1 MADEILLI
9 DPDKGYA
16 DALATYLER
25 RRFEVFF
32 ADSID
37 NVRTLLDSLVFFP
50 DIILADPFLPDLGVV
65 NLLKQIKNSN
75 PSIQI
80 IIATEN
86 DYYDQ
91 AVEELQ
97 SHVLAYIQKPINSH
111 LLNLSLKQA
120 REWISLNKKLDRY
133 TEKLAD
139 LHNAQNLYHQLF
151 DEVPCYISVQDRQFR
166 LTATN
171 RMFKKDFGNEIG
183 SHCYEIYKHRTS
195 QCIDCPVA
203 ATFEDGENHQTEEIV
218 TSKSGKQYNTLTWTA
233 PIKDSGGNITQ
244 VIEMSTNITQ
254 IRQLQDHLTSLG
266 LMLGS
271 MSHGVKGMLTALDGG
286 IYQLGTGIANKD
298 DKRIFKAFDQVKHMA
313 AKIKDMVLEILY
325 YAKSRALKYQ
335 SVDVNQFAESIKDT
349 VEPIARKNNIELN
362 MNISPSLGE
371 IEIDSNWVKAALV
384 NFIENAVDAC
394 TYDQSKSE
402 HHVELT
408 VCEKR
413 PDRICFEIRDNGMG
427 IDQETQDKMFTLFFT
442 SKGSQGTGLGLFI
455 AHRVI
460 TQHGGSITVES
471 KLLEGS
477 WFQLC
482 LPRKRPDQ
490 HRIIDFPEMDL
501 NNSVK

>member
-9 DPDKGYA
+9 DRDKGHA
-16 DALATYLER
+16 DALAVYLKR
-25 RRFEVFF
+25 QRFDVSF

-37 NVRTLLDSLVFFP
+37 NVQTLFDNLIP
-50 DIILADPFLPDLGVV
+50 DILLADSFLPDMGII
-65 NLLKQIKNSN
+65 NLLKQIKKSH
-75 PSIQI
+75 PAAQI
-80 IIATEN
+80 IITADS
-86 DYYDQ
+86 DYYDK
-91 AVEELQ
+91 AIEELQ
-97 SHVLAYIQKPINSH
+97 SDAIAYLEKPVKSH
-111 LLNLSLKQA
+111 LLDLALEQA
-120 REWISLNKKLDRY
+120 REWISLNKKLDLY
-133 TEKLAD
+133 AGKLAD
-139 LHNAQNLYHQLF
+139 LHNAQNLYQQLF

-171 RMFKKDFGNEIG
+171 RMFKKDFGDEIG

-195 QCIDCPVA
+195 QCPECPVA
-203 ATFEDGENHQTEEIV
+203 GTFEDGENHQTEEIV

-233 PIKDSGGNITQ
+233 PIKDSKGNITQ

-271 MSHGVKGMLTALDGG
+271 MSHGVKGMLTAMDGG
-286 IYQLGTGIANKD
+286 IYQLEAGIANKD
-298 DKRIFKAFDQVKHMA
+298 NKRISKAFDQVKHMTD
-313 AKIKDMVLEILY
+313 KIKDMVLDILY

-349 VEPIARKNNIELN
+349 VEPIAGKNNIELN
-362 MNISPSLGE
+362 VNISPSLGE
-371 IEIDSNWVKAALV
+371 MEIDSNWVKASLV
-384 NFIENAVDAC
+384 NFLENAVDAC
-394 TYDQSKSE
+394 TYDRSKSE
-402 HHVELT
+402 HHVDFR

-427 IDQETQDKMFTLFFT
+427 MDQETKEKMFTLFFT

-455 AHRVI
+455 ANRVI

-471 KLLEGS
+471 KLREGS
-477 WFQLC
+477 WFQIC
-482 LPRKRPDQ
+482 LPRKRPNQ

>member
-9 DPDKGYA
+9 DHDKGHA
-16 DALATYLER
+16 DALAVYLKR
-25 RRFEVFF
+25 QRFDVSF

-37 NVRTLLDSLVFFP
+37 NAFTLFDNLTPNIL
-50 DIILADPFLPDLGVV
+50 LADSFLPDIGII
-65 NLLKQIKNSN
+65 NLLKQIKKSH
-75 PSIQI
+75 PVTQI
-80 IIATEN
+80 IITAN
-86 DYYDQ
+86 PDYYDK
-91 AVEELQ
+91 AIEELQ
-97 SHVLAYIQKPINSH
+97 SDAIAYLEKPVKSH
-111 LLNLSLKQA
+111 LLDLALEQA
-120 REWISLNKKLDRY
+120 RELIRLNKKLDLY
-133 TEKLAD
+133 AGKLAD
-139 LHNAQNLYHQLF
+139 LHNAQNLYQQLF

-171 RMFKKDFGNEIG
+171 RMFKKDFGDEIG

-195 QCIDCPVA
+195 QCPECPVA

-233 PIKDSGGNITQ
+233 PVKDSKGNITQ

-271 MSHGVKGMLTALDGG
+271 MSHGVKGMLTAMDGG
-286 IYQLGTGIANKD
+286 IYQLEAGITNKD
-298 DKRIFKAFDQVKHMA
+298 DKRISKAFDQVKYMTD
-313 AKIKDMVLEILY
+313 KIKDMVLDILY

-349 VEPIARKNNIELN
+349 VEPIAEKNNIELN
-362 MNISPSLGE
+362 LNISPSLGE
-371 IEIDSNWVKAALV
+371 MEVDSNWVKAALV

-394 TYDQSKSE
+394 TYDRSKSE
-402 HHVELT
+402 HHVDFK
-408 VCEKR
+408 VCEQR
-413 PDRICFEIRDNGMG
+413 PDRVCFEVRDNGMG
-427 IDQETQDKMFTLFFT
+427 IDQETKDKMFTLFFT

-455 AHRVI
+455 ANRVI
-460 TQHGGSITVES
+460 THHGGSITVES
-471 KLLEGS
+471 KPKEGS
-477 WFQLC
+477 WFQIC

>member
-1 MADEILLI
+1 MTDEILLI
-9 DPDKGYA
+9 DRDKGHA
-16 DALATYLER
+16 DALAVYLKR
-25 RRFEVFF
+25 QRFDVSF

-37 NVRTLLDSLVFFP
+37 NVQALFDNRIP
-50 DIILADPFLPDLGVV
+50 DILLADSFLPDMGII
-65 NLLKQIKNSN
+65 NLLKQIKKSH
-75 PSIQI
+75 PATQI
-80 IIATEN
+80 IITADP
-86 DYYDQ
+86 DYYDK
-91 AVEELQ
+91 AIEELQ
-97 SHVLAYIQKPINSH
+97 SDAIAYLEKPVKSH
-111 LLNLSLKQA
+111 LLDLALKQA
-120 REWISLNKKLDRY
+120 RELISLNNKLKLY
-133 TEKLAD
+133 AGKLAD
-139 LHNAQNLYHQLF
+139 LHTAQNLYHQLF

-171 RMFKKDFGNEIG
+171 RMFKKDFGDEIG

-195 QCIDCPVA
+195 QCSECPVA

-233 PIKDSGGNITQ
+233 PVKDSRGNITQ

-271 MSHGVKGMLTALDGG
+271 MSHGVKGMLTAMDGG

-298 DKRIFKAFDQVKHMA
+298 DKRISKAFDQVKQMTD
-313 AKIKDMVLEILY
+313 KIRDMVLDILY
-325 YAKSRALKYQ
+325 YAKSRALKYK

-349 VEPIARKNNIELN
+349 VEPIAGKNNIELN
-362 MNISPSLGE
+362 VNISPSLGE
-371 IEIDSNWVKAALV
+371 MEIDSNWVKASLV
-384 NFIENAVDAC
+384 NFLENAVDAC
-394 TYDQSKSE
+394 TYDRSKSE
-402 HHVELT
+402 HHVDFR

-427 IDQETQDKMFTLFFT
+427 MDQETKEKMFTLFFT

-455 AHRVI
+455 ANRVI
-460 TQHGGSITVES
+460 TQHSGSITVES
-471 KLLEGS
+471 KLREGS
-477 WFQLC
+477 WFQIC
-482 LPRKRPDQ
+482 LPRKRPNQ

>member
-1 MADEILLI
+1 MTDEILLI
-9 DPDKGYA
+9 DRDKGHA
-16 DALATYLER
+16 DALAVYLKR
-25 RRFEVFF
+25 QRFDVSF

-37 NVRTLLDSLVFFP
+37 NVQALFDNLIP
-50 DIILADPFLPDLGVV
+50 DILLADSFLPDMGII
-65 NLLKQIKNSN
+65 NLLKQIKKSH
-75 PSIQI
+75 PATQI
-80 IIATEN
+80 IITADP
-86 DYYDQ
+86 DYYDK
-91 AVEELQ
+91 AIEELQ
-97 SHVLAYIQKPINSH
+97 SDAIAYLKKPVKSH
-111 LLNLSLKQA
+111 LLDLALKQA
-120 REWISLNKKLDRY
+120 REWISLNKKLDLY
-133 TEKLAD
+133 AGKLAD
-139 LHNAQNLYHQLF
+139 LHNAQNLYQQLF

-171 RMFKKDFGNEIG
+171 RMFKKDFGDEIG

-195 QCIDCPVA
+195 QCPDCPVA

-233 PIKDSGGNITQ
+233 PVKDSRGNITQ

-271 MSHGVKGMLTALDGG
+271 MSHGVKGMLTAMDGG

-298 DKRIFKAFDQVKHMA
+298 DKRISKAFDKVKHMTD
-313 AKIKDMVLEILY
+313 KIRDMVLDILY
-325 YAKSRALKYQ
+325 YAKSRALKYK

-349 VEPIARKNNIELN
+349 VEPIAGKNNIELN
-362 MNISPSLGE
+362 INISPSLGE
-371 IEIDSNWVKAALV
+371 MEIDSNWVKASLV
-384 NFIENAVDAC
+384 NFLENAVDAC
-394 TYDQSKSE
+394 TYDRSKSE
-402 HHVELT
+402 HHVDFK

-427 IDQETQDKMFTLFFT
+427 MDQETKEKMFTLFFT

-455 AHRVI
+455 ANRVV
-460 TQHGGSITVES
+460 TQHSGSITVES
-471 KLLEGS
+471 KLREGS
-477 WFQLC
+477 WFQIC
-482 LPRKRPDQ
+482 LPRKRPNQ

>member
-9 DPDKGYA
+9 DRDKGHA
-16 DALATYLER
+16 DALAVYLKR
-25 RRFEVFF
+25 QRFDVSF

-37 NVRTLLDSLVFFP
+37 NVQTLFDNLIP
-50 DIILADPFLPDLGVV
+50 DILLADSFLPDMGII
-65 NLLKQIKNSN
+65 NLLKQIKKSH
-75 PSIQI
+75 PATQI
-80 IIATEN
+80 IITADP
-86 DYYDQ
+86 DYYDK
-91 AVEELQ
+91 AIEELQ
-97 SHVLAYIQKPINSH
+97 SDAIAYLEKPVKSH
-111 LLNLSLKQA
+111 LLDLALKQA
-120 REWISLNKKLDRY
+120 REWISLNKKLDLY
-133 TEKLAD
+133 AGKLAD
-139 LHNAQNLYHQLF
+139 LHNAQNLYQQLF

-171 RMFKKDFGNEIG
+171 RMFKKDFGDEIG

-195 QCIDCPVA
+195 QCPECPVA
-203 ATFEDGENHQTEEIV
+203 GTFEDGENHQTEEIV

-233 PIKDSGGNITQ
+233 PIKDSKGNITQ

-271 MSHGVKGMLTALDGG
+271 MSHGVKGMLTAMDGG
-286 IYQLGTGIANKD
+286 IYQLEAGIANKD
-298 DKRIFKAFDQVKHMA
+298 NKRISKAFDQVKHMTD
-313 AKIKDMVLEILY
+313 KIKDMVLDILY

-349 VEPIARKNNIELN
+349 VEPIAEKNNIELN
-362 MNISPSLGE
+362 VKITPSLGE
-371 IEIDSNWVKAALV
+371 MEIDSNWVKASLV
-384 NFIENAVDAC
+384 NFLENAVDAC
-394 TYDQSKSE
+394 TYDRSKSE
-402 HHVELT
+402 HRVDFK

-427 IDQETQDKMFTLFFT
+427 MDQETKEKMFTLFFT

-455 AHRVI
+455 ANRVI
-460 TQHGGSITVES
+460 TQHGCSITVES
-471 KLLEGS
+471 KPKKGS
-477 WFQLC
+477 WFQIY